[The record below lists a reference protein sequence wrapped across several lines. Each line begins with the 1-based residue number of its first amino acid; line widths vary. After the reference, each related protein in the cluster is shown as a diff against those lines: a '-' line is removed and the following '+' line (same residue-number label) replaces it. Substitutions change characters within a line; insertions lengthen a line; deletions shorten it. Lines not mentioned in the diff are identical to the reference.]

1 MTNILIGTGLEDA
14 LSLAKLGRSERIIGV
29 PGDGALQNLNFA
41 RGTRA
46 NVVRD
51 GDKNGSAA
59 DQAIVAGIDAL
70 LIQKV
75 DAYITPTPEGE
86 DANSIWQKQGA
97 EGLATLVDSAAPVE
111 LSKPWGI
118 IKYLATLDRLQY
130 EAERARMAKHIGW
143 RVSVLDDA
151 VAQLRDAKRFHA
163 EDADNDEGG
172 DSEDGEL
179 AVEVDLAEALDRIV
193 KELARYV
200 VASDDVYTT
209 IALWAAHTHLVHHP
223 VVKLTVSPRLAIQA
237 EDASSGKTIT
247 LEAVGCLVPCPRMAA
262 SVTASSV
269 FRSIV
274 ATKPVYLI
282 DEADQVLK
290 HPDRNPEL
298 VAILNAS
305 HRRKTAFIERSVP
318 LPDGGW
324 TVERFDVWCTMAMA
338 SIGELPRTQQERSVV
353 VHLDKALVE
362 DVKEHLEDGESAEFA
377 ALRRLLAAWAR
388 DLGELPRPV
397 LPTILTKQAGRVAD
411 NWRPLLAVAQLAGE
425 RWRKRAEDA
434 VQAAINAERR
444 LSPVQRLLISIR
456 RAFTPP
462 ITYGHDD
469 KEIIPKP
476 IDRLE
481 TKELLP
487 KLIADRSEE
496 WDTANRGRSIT
507 QYWLRENLRG
517 LLDPKGTKD
526 WWEGTGP
533 ARRHCS
539 GYYKYQFDKAWRSH
553 LAGMLGTLS
562 PSQETSGASGSSG
575 EPFDK
580 KGEFTPRSGT
590 ASGASGAD
598 GAVNAEPDAPD
609 SVPDGVN
616 KSINEINDV
625 PDAPDAPDVR
635 GADGSISVNGSG
647 TDDPQQEVSH
657 DLADGKSAN
666 GQDGPIN
673 PRLDVTR
680 NLVEEQIVNTWREH
694 KDWSAIK
701 IARECGV
708 TRKRV
713 QTVLS
718 KYQNG
723 GATGAAL

>member
-1 MTNILIGTGLEDA
+1 MADILIGTGFEDA
-14 LSLAKLGRSERIIGV
+14 LSLAKLGRSERVIGI
-29 PGDGALQNLNFA
+29 PGDGVLQNLTFV
-41 RGTRA
+41 RGA
-46 NVVRD
+46 HVIVCRD
-51 GDKNGSAA
+51 GDEKGSSA
-59 DQAIVAGIDAL
+59 DQAIIAGLDNL
-70 LIQKV
+70 LVQKV
-75 DAYITPTPEGE
+75 DVDVTPTPEGA
-86 DANSIWQKQGA
+86 DANCIWQEQGA
-97 EGLATLVDSAAPVE
+97 EGLAALVDSAAPVE
-111 LSKPWGI
+111 LSRPWGI
-118 IKYLATLDRLQY
+118 VNYLATLDRPQY
-130 EAERARMAKHIGW
+130 ESERVALAKRIGW
-143 RVSVLDDA
+143 RVEILDGE
-151 VAQLRDAKRFHA
+151 VSRLRDAKRFHV
-163 EDADNDEGG
+163 DDDEGG
-172 DSEDGEL
+172 ADDDGEL
-179 AVEVDLAEALDRIV
+179 GVKVDLAEVFDRTV
-193 KELARYV
+193 KELSRYV

-247 LEAVGCLVPCPRMAA
+247 LEAVGCLVPRPRLAA
-262 SVTASSV
+262 SITQSSV
-269 FRSIV
+269 FRTIAAV
-274 ATKPVYLI
+274 QPTYLI
-282 DEADQVLK
+282 DEADQILK
-290 HPDRNPEL
+290 HADKTSEL
-298 VAILNAS
+298 LAILNAS
-305 HRRKTAFIERSVP
+305 HRRKTAFIERSIP

-324 TVERFDVWCTMAMA
+324 TVERFDVWCTMALA
-338 SIGELPRTQQERSVV
+338 SIGGLPRTQQERSVV
-353 VHLDKALVE
+353 THLDKALVE

-377 ALRRLLAAWAR
+377 VLRRLLAAWAK
-388 DLGELPRPV
+388 DMGELPRPV

-411 NWRPLLAVAQLAGE
+411 NWRPLLAVAQLGGE

-434 VQAAINAERR
+434 VLAAINAERR
-444 LSPVQRLLISIR
+444 LSPLQRLLISIR

-462 ITYGHDD
+462 ITYGNDD
-469 KEIIPKP
+469 KEITPKP
-476 IDRLE
+476 IERLE

-487 KLIADRSEE
+487 KLIADRAEE
-496 WDTANRGRSIT
+496 WDTANRGRPIT